1 MDIKQ
6 RRQTS
11 KTSTVKTEQ
20 ENSFVGFSQ
29 TKTTKNTSKNI
40 RNNSSTLQT
49 NEISEEKNNIVYFLN
64 VKSNDPILKCFF
76 FVQMPCYIFL

>member
-29 TKTTKNTSKNI
+29 TKTKKENKNTSKNM
-40 RNNSSTLQT
+40 RNKSSTLKT
-49 NEISEEKNNIVYFLN
+49 NEISEEKKNIVYFL
-64 VKSNDPILKCFF
+64 ILKSK
-76 FVQMPCYIFL
+76 

>member
-29 TKTTKNTSKNI
+29 TKTKKENKNTSKNI
-40 RNNSSTLQT
+40 RNNSSTRKT
-49 NEISEEKNNIVYFLN
+49 NEISEEKNNIVYFL
-64 VKSNDPILKCFF
+64 ILKSK
-76 FVQMPCYIFL
+76 